1 MTDPGAPTL
10 NDYLDAPTIAALN
23 RPALADAR
31 GLPARI
37 YTSDGFFALEQRRL
51 FPRTWTS
58 VAFAADVPAPGD
70 AIPASVAGVP
80 IIVVRDEAGTIRA
93 FHNVCRHRATTVLT
107 EPCKGLSHFQCP
119 YHAWTY
125 ALDGALVATPFW
137 DGTAK
142 ATKQPV
148 DAAANGLVPVRCGVW
163 NHVIFVNLDGDAPP
177 LDHYLAPM
185 TAEVAHLD
193 LAALTC
199 GHRASWTFKAN
210 WKLVMENWEVYHHV
224 WVHQG
229 TFDKMSDEVDPAT
242 GEPFTD
248 MIADGNVLLLRA
260 NAGHPERVPDT
271 AADGTRLPR
280 LPACNGVGQTHG
292 AANAI
297 LPNTTVTVGPAIYA
311 PVVYTP
317 LAPGLTRA
325 DMAWYFVSEAATG
338 PQHAAARDAAIDRWL
353 GPDRSL
359 DDRRGIRAQ
368 DHRCMELQQAARASP
383 VADDV
388 KFSPVWEADV
398 RYFQTWL
405 VEKLS

>member
-1 MTDPGAPTL
+1 MAATGTPTL
-10 NDYLDAPTIAALN
+10 NDFLDDQTIAALR

-31 GLPARI
+31 GLPASI

-58 VAFAADVPAPGD
+58 IAFAADLPAPGD

-80 IIVVRDEAGTIRA
+80 IIIARDETGTIRA
-93 FHNVCRHRATTVLT
+93 FHNVCRHRATIVLT
-107 EPCKGLSHFQCP
+107 EPCQGLSHFQCP

-125 ALDGALVATPFW
+125 GLDGALVATPFW

-148 DAAANGLVPVRCGVW
+148 DAAANGLVPVRCAVW

-177 LDHYLAPM
+177 LADYLAPM

-193 LAALTC
+193 LDALQC
-199 GHRASWTFKAN
+199 GHRASWTFQAN

-229 TFDKMSDEVDPAT
+229 IFDKMSEEVDLET
-242 GEPFTD
+242 GAPYTD
-248 MIADGNVLLLRA
+248 MIAVGNVMLLRA
-260 NAGHPERVPDT
+260 NARRAERLPDT
-271 AADGTRLPR
+271 AVNGAVLPR
-280 LPACNGVGQTHG
+280 LPTRSGIEQRHG

-297 LPNTTVTVGPAIYA
+297 LPNTTVTVGPATYA

-325 DMAWYFVSEAATG
+325 DMAWYFAPEAATG
-338 PQHAAARDAAIDRWL
+338 ATHAAARGAAINRWL
-353 GPDRSL
+353 GPDRAL
-359 DDRRGIRAQ
+359 DDRRGIRGQ

-388 KFSPVWEADV
+388 KFSPVWEANV

-405 VEKLS
+405 VDRLR